1 MSAERKEWGTEE
13 LELLQ
18 YVKAHNATAKNEY
31 LTRLF
36 NEKNGRKRTPD
47 AIRFRLKRLRKLA
60 RESAAKRFGPE
71 RSGTQPRD
79 STNTRNGADPRNK
92 ITIIIPRHPLII
104 SRQLRD
110 ATSLCGCD
118 KLSTRLQSNQQLAF
132 TSRPSPRDDDL
143 DWYLELPNKLRKIV
157 IE

>member
-1 MSAERKEWGTEE
+1 MSAERKEWGTKE

-31 LTRLF
+31 LTKLF
-36 NEKNGRKRTPD
+36 NEKNGRKRTPH

-60 RESAAKRFGPE
+60 RESAVAKRFGSE
-71 RSGTQPRD
+71 RSGTEPRD
-79 STNTRNGADPRNK
+79 STNTRDGADPRNK

-104 SRQLRD
+104 SRQLLD

-118 KLSTRLQSNQQLAF
+118 KLSTRLQSNQ
-132 TSRPSPRDDDL
+132 PSPRDDDL